1 MTIDGTID
9 DRQVRAG
16 WRGIAI
22 PSEHGG
28 WGLTAEPVLL
38 GLLVAFSWSGL
49 AIGVVAL
56 LGFLLRTP
64 VKLLAVD
71 HRRGRH
77 LERDR
82 RARRVAVVET
92 VLLAVFVTAA
102 TAGAGWGWLVPVA
115 IALPLVAVEFWYD
128 VRSRSRRLVPELC
141 GAVGVSSIAAAIIVA
156 GDGSARLAA
165 AAWLILAGHVVA
177 SIPFVRTQI
186 QRLRHG
192 DASLR
197 VADTMQMVGVAVAL
211 VGVVVD
217 FSVVVGAG
225 AVAVLAIVQAMSM
238 RRSPVPPA
246 VRIGVRQMLFGL
258 AVVLATAVGV
268 LTLA

>member
-1 MTIDGTID
+1 VTIDRTID
-9 DRQVRAG
+9 ERQVRSP
-16 WRGIAI
+16 WRGVVV

-38 GLLVAFSWSGL
+38 GLLVAYSWSGV

-82 RARRVAVVET
+82 RARRVALVET

-102 TAGAGWGWLVPVA
+102 SAGAGWTWLVPVA
-115 IALPLVAVEFWYD
+115 TASPLVAVEFWYD

-141 GAVGVSSIAAAIIVA
+141 GAVGVSSTAAAIIVA

-165 AAWLILAGHVVA
+165 AVWLILAGRVVA

-197 VADTMQMVGVAVAL
+197 VADALQVAGVAVAL
-211 VGVVVD
+211 VGVIVD
-217 FSVVVGAG
+217 VAVVVGAG
-225 AVAVLAIVQAMSM
+225 SVAVLAILQAMWM

-246 VRIGVRQMLFGL
+246 VQIGVRQMLLGL
-258 AVVLATAVGV
+258 AVVIATAVGV
-268 LTLA
+268 LALD